1 MKLEKNGKS
10 LDHVLDAASE
20 TPDGAVA
27 VVLCNFGIQHAEWGK
42 SAADVREALAPF
54 GDGRVAR
61 WHCAHPR
68 KRVQQIMFGGVA
80 VHGFREPCVLG
91 RYTRRRGWGAGVEA
105 EGPPSRAPL
114 SRRYVTYARARN
126 YTDLIYEHL
135 RPLGWE
141 LLDTWYPTAARPEG
155 AEDGMHYHEPVCT
168 ALIQSFLNVMCGERA
183 SYRSG
188 DSGAGAPQC

>member
-10 LDHVLDAASE
+10 LDHVLDAASA
-20 TPDGAVA
+20 TPDGKIA

-42 SAADVREALAPF
+42 SVADVREALTPF
-54 GDGRVAR
+54 ADGRVAR
-61 WHCAHPR
+61 WHCKNPR

-80 VHGFREPCVLG
+80 VHGFREP
-91 RYTRRRGWGAGVEA
+91 
-105 EGPPSRAPL
+105 
-114 SRRYVTYARARN
+114 YVTYARARN

-168 ALIQSFLNVMCGERA
+168 ALIQGFLNMMCGEHA

-188 DSGAGAPQC
+188 DSGAGAPSC